1 MTDLTFTDIPRGG
14 YDVMRLQLEVAGLP
28 TDDLD
33 GPDRLFFRLSDG
45 QGPVGYIGL
54 EGNGPD
60 RLLRSL
66 VVMRRHRGHGYGR
79 ELVRRLE
86 RVCDGAVNRLHL
98 LTIGAAP
105 FFRGLGFVD
114 ADRSAAPPA
123 IAATGQ
129 FTSICPGSAAYLIKD
144 IA

>member
-33 GPDRLFFRLSDG
+33 GPDRLFFRLSDEH
-45 QGPVGYIGL
+45 GPVGYIGL

-66 VVMRRHRGHGYGR
+66 VVMRRHRGHGHGR

-114 ADRSAAPPA
+114 ADRSAAPLA

>member
-1 MTDLTFTDIPRGG
+1 MTDLTFTDVPRGE
-14 YDVMRLQLEVAGLP
+14 YDVMRLQLEMAGLP

-45 QGPVGYIGL
+45 HGPVGYIGL

-66 VVMRRHRGHGYGR
+66 VVMRRHRGHGHGR
-79 ELVRRLE
+79 ELVRRLG
-86 RVCDGAVNRLHL
+86 RVCDGAVKRLHL
-98 LTIGAAP
+98 LTTGAAP
-105 FFRGLGFVD
+105 FFRSLGFVD
-114 ADRSAAPPA
+114 AERGTAPQA
-123 IAATGQ
+123 IAYTSQ
-129 FTSICPGSAAYLIKD
+129 FTSLCPSSAIYLVKD